1 MFLLDIDEKGLARDM
16 YVIGKDFARS
26 VERNSKSQN
35 GGGLATS
42 HQCACT
48 SVQIGIAR
56 DVFAIPCDG
65 AFGWFCQV
73 ADGDNIDLDRSEPT
87 LVTALV

>member
-1 MFLLDIDEKGLARDM
+1 MSSARTLLAAWSGSPSLKM
-16 YVIGKDFARS
+16 V
-26 VERNSKSQN
+26 
-35 GGGLATS
+35 GGLATS

-65 AFGWFCQV
+65 ALGWLCQV